1 MKREETQFFFFWSL
15 NYVVPFVPLTWCCGD
30 MSNYWY
36 SIDSPVA
43 QSPLLGSI
51 WFLWNHGITEW
62 FRLKGTLEIL
72 QFQPPNSSSNIL
84 CSLRE
89 TKVLVLWGTNL
100 CSKNPN
106 QPKISIS
113 SGPHPKGW
121 AGQGFSPMR
130 GGKEEGSCKQVDWS
144 GAVLLSPNGGSAE
157 EDSPNYRNPDCFMP
171 AFLLIVHL

>member
-1 MKREETQFFFFWSL
+1 MKKKPQQNQNSSCGEHTDQNRTSWLEQNFQFHEKGRNTIFFFSSL

-43 QSPLLGSI
+43 QSPLFGSI

-89 TKVLVLWGTNL
+89 IKVLVLWGANL

-113 SGPHPKGW
+113 SEPHPKGW
-121 AGQGFSPMR
+121 AGQGFSPMW
-130 GGKEEGSCKQVDWS
+130 GGKEEGSCK
-144 GAVLLSPNGGSAE
+144 
-157 EDSPNYRNPDCFMP
+157 
-171 AFLLIVHL
+171 